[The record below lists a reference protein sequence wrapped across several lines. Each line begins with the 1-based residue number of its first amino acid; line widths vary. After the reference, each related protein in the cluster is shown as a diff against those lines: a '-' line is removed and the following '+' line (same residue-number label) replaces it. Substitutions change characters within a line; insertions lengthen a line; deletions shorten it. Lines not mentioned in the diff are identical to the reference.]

1 MPGFD
6 FQQRQTQSQV
16 QTLSQ
21 KQLQSLKVLSLASQ
35 DLRSEIYSMAETNP
49 ALSIKNDSMENGV
62 DINIKNHYKMDL
74 TKTSSH
80 TSKEGEA
87 ASENFQAVLEAQTDE
102 RETLQE
108 HLLHQLNVLS
118 ISTRQKDLA
127 EKLIY
132 NLNDK
137 GFHILNP
144 LTIKNKNE
152 SEEFL
157 QETISLIQNF
167 DPVGTCTKDS
177 RESLYVQA
185 KQNKNCPAL
194 ALWILKGHL
203 DFLNPPK
210 IDRVSK
216 RISAYVKEQ
225 KNMFA
230 SKENLEDL
238 SYTDKEIETA
248 INFIRTL
255 DPFPAKNFGVSHTH
269 FVSPD
274 VIVEKLSTSYE
285 DDYFEKGI
293 VSVENNSWLLKTTK
307 TNIPDLQLNPEI
319 KNLLKE
325 KNNISDE
332 DKKKL
337 TDQLREAKDFINT
350 INYRQNTILRACLYI
365 VKIQHKFFEKGNG
378 NLVPLRMKDIAD
390 FLGVHE
396 TTISRMANSKYI
408 QCEWGIFEIKY
419 FFTNSIVAPSSL
431 RNKNENNQNSNNDI
445 SRVQENTSKDM
456 ALNEITKILEENKT
470 SGKALS
476 DNKIAAI
483 LESRGIKIS
492 RRTVAKYRSQLN
504 IQSSYNR

>member
-16 QTLSQ
+16 QALSQ
-21 KQLQSLKVLSLASQ
+21 KQLQSLKLLSLGSQ
-35 DLRSEIYSMAETNP
+35 DLRSEIYSMAENNP

-74 TKTSSH
+74 TKTSSR
-80 TSKEGEA
+80 TSKEQEA
-87 ASENFQAVLEAQTDE
+87 ASENFQAILESQTDE

-118 ISTRQKDLA
+118 LSSRQKELA

-132 NLNDK
+132 NLDDK

-144 LTIKNKNE
+144 LTIKKQNE

-157 QETISLIQNF
+157 EETISLIQNF
-167 DPVGTCTKDS
+167 DPVGTCTKDFS
-177 RESLYVQA
+177 ESLYVQA
-185 KQNKNCPAL
+185 KQNTKCPPL
-194 ALWILKGHL
+194 ALWILNGHL
-203 DFLNPPK
+203 DFLDPPK
-210 IDRVSK
+210 IERVAK
-216 RISAYVKEQ
+216 KISMYVKEQ

-230 SKENLEDL
+230 SKENLESL
-238 SYTDKEIETA
+238 SYTDKEIENA
-248 INFIRTL
+248 INFIKTL
-255 DPFPAKNFGVSHTH
+255 DPFPAKNFGAGHTH

-285 DDYFEKGI
+285 DDDFEKGI
-293 VSVENNSWLLKTTK
+293 VSVENNSWLLKATK
-307 TNIPDLQLNPEI
+307 NNIPELQLNPEI

-325 KNNISDE
+325 KNNINDE

-337 TDQLREAKDFINT
+337 AEQLRDAKDFINT
-350 INYRQNTILRACLYI
+350 INYRQSTILRACLYI

-396 TTISRMANSKYI
+396 TTVSRMANSKYI

-419 FFTNSIVAPSSL
+419 FFTNSIVAPASL
-431 RNKNENNQNSNNDI
+431 RNKNENNESSGNDI

-456 ALNEITKILEENKT
+456 VLNEITKILEENKN